1 MQVVVMQL
9 PDGSTCEY
17 RLRTTKWGLRL
28 VRSCASYD
36 LVTLV
41 RDAGWTIREVK
52 TDIARRRLAEVF
64 GTTPRSSGLQT
75 FNGKNGSSGQQ
86 SVSA

>member
-1 MQVVVMQL
+1 MPVVVMQL

-17 RLRTTKWGLRL
+17 RLRATKWGLRL

-36 LVTLV
+36 LLTLV

-52 TDIARRRLAEVF
+52 TEIARRHLAQVF
-64 GTTPRSSGLQT
+64 QTLPHPSGLHAS
-75 FNGKNGSSGQQ
+75 NGNGSSGGE
-86 SVSA
+86 SATA